1 MILLPYVVINDDK
14 LIPGVGQGP
23 ITTPIKISEGLCNR
37 LILMGYTVLKQ
48 PEHSIHIHSLNRVD
62 RLRLQRLTTEK
73 TKTSAN
79 ILDKVKAINERKE
92 QAEEAEEKVEPTVEQ
107 PVEKPAPVVESE
119 QPVEETTPVVEP
131 KQPVEEVVA
140 ETPEEPTQEESTNV
154 NVEEMTKDQLK
165 SLLDDNDV
173 DYKYHDNRSTLISK
187 AKNLV

>member
-1 MILLPYVVINDDK
+1 MLPYVVINDDK

-23 ITTPIKISEGLCNR
+23 ITTPIEISEGLCNR

-73 TKTSAN
+73 EKTSAN

-92 QAEEAEEKVEPTVEQ
+92 QAEEVEEKVEPTVEET
-107 PVEKPAPVVESE
+107 VEETAPVVESE
-119 QPVEETTPVVEP
+119 QPVEE
-131 KQPVEEVVA
+131 VVA
-140 ETPEEPTQEESTNV
+140 ETPVEPTQEESTNV

-173 DYKYHDNRSTLISK
+173 DYKYHDSRSTLISK